1 MARPWGRIACEARC
15 YGVTVFAS
23 QSYFMRCLHLPSYGL
38 RRLLAIFSL
47 RMSHF
52 TLLFM
57 ARDFSLVVRH
67 FLLISWSSAPG
78 VCHCLY
84 YISHNVLNP

>member
-1 MARPWGRIACEARC
+1 MARPRGRVACEARC

-38 RRLLAIFSL
+38 RHPLAIFSL

-52 TLLFM
+52 ALMFM
-57 ARDFSLVVRH
+57 ARNFSLVVC
-67 FLLISWSSAPG
+67 FS
-78 VCHCLY
+78 
-84 YISHNVLNP
+84 